1 MTFFSRTPYTGQLL
15 PSYTPTLI
23 SYNPMAVL
31 VGKRAP
37 SFRASAVVDGKI
49 EEDFSLD
56 RYLGKRHVLF
66 YFYPADFSK
75 VCPTEILAFQDRL
88 AEFEKRNVAV
98 VGCSTDSAYAHLAWQ
113 LQPRDKGG
121 ICGVRYPLVA
131 DATKTISANYDVLGG
146 HYDYTPEGEMTYV
159 GSPMAYRGL
168 FLIDQ
173 DGIVRHQL
181 VNDRPLGRSL
191 NEALRMIDAL
201 QYYEAN
207 GEACPVDW
215 EADKNT

>member
-1 MTFFSRTPYTGQLL
+1 
-15 PSYTPTLI
+15 
-23 SYNPMAVL
+23 MAVL

-37 SFRASAVVDGKI
+37 SFKATAVIDGAL

-56 RYLGKRHVLF
+56 RYLGKKHVLF
-66 YFYPADFSK
+66 FFYPSDFSR
-75 VCPTEILAFQDRL
+75 VCPTEVLAFQDRL
-88 AEFEKRNVAV
+88 AEFDRRGAAV
-98 VGCSTDSAYAHLAWQ
+98 VGCSTDSHQAHLAWHAM
-113 LQPRDKGG
+113 PRAQGG
-121 ICGVRYPLVA
+121 IAGVEYPLVA
-131 DATKTISANYDVLGG
+131 DATKTIAANYDVLGG

-159 GSPMAYRGL
+159 GSPAAYRGL
-168 FLIDQ
+168 FLIDR

-201 QYYEAN
+201 LHFEKN

-215 EADKNT
+215 EADAQS

>member
-1 MTFFSRTPYTGQLL
+1 MS
-15 PSYTPTLI
+15 
-23 SYNPMAVL
+23 VL

-37 SFRASAVVDGKI
+37 SFKATAVIDGKF
-49 EEDFSLD
+49 EEEFSLD
-56 RYLGKRHVLF
+56 RYLGKKYVLF
-66 YFYPADFSK
+66 YFYPSDFSR

-88 AEFEKRNVAV
+88 EEFERRGVAV
-98 VGCSTDSAYAHLAWQ
+98 VACSTDSQYAHRAWMEQ
-113 LQPRDKGG
+113 ARDAGG
-121 ICGVRYPLVA
+121 TAGVTYPLVA

-146 HYDYTPEGEMTYV
+146 HYDYTEQGEMTYV
-159 GSPMAYRGL
+159 GSPVAYRGL
-168 FLIDQ
+168 FLIDR

-201 QYYEAN
+201 QYFEQN

-215 EADKNT
+215 EADKAL

>member
-1 MTFFSRTPYTGQLL
+1 MS
-15 PSYTPTLI
+15 
-23 SYNPMAVL
+23 VL

-37 SFRASAVVDGKI
+37 SFKATAVIDGKF
-49 EEDFSLD
+49 EEEFSLD
-56 RYLGKRHVLF
+56 RYLGKKYVLF

-88 AEFEKRNVAV
+88 EEFERRNVAV
-98 VGCSTDSAYAHLAWQ
+98 VACSTDSHYAHLAWVE
-113 LQPRDKGG
+113 QPRDQGG
-121 ICGVRYPLVA
+121 IAGVTYPLVA
-131 DATKTISANYDVLGG
+131 DTTKTISANYDVLGG
-146 HYDYTPEGEMTYV
+146 HYDYTELGEMTYV

-168 FLIDQ
+168 FLIDK

-191 NEALRMIDAL
+191 NEAIRMIDAL
-201 QYYEAN
+201 QYFEQN

-215 EADKNT
+215 EADKNL

>member
-1 MTFFSRTPYTGQLL
+1 MS
-15 PSYTPTLI
+15 
-23 SYNPMAVL
+23 VL

-37 SFRASAVVDGKI
+37 SFKATAVIDGKF
-49 EEDFSLD
+49 EEEFSLD
-56 RYLGKRHVLF
+56 RYLGKKYVLF
-66 YFYPADFSK
+66 YFYPSDFSR

-88 AEFEKRNVAV
+88 EEFERRGVAV
-98 VGCSTDSAYAHLAWQ
+98 VACSTDSQYAHRAWMEQ
-113 LQPRDKGG
+113 ARDAGG
-121 ICGVRYPLVA
+121 IAGVTYPLVA

-146 HYDYTPEGEMTYV
+146 HYDYTEQGEMTYV
-159 GSPMAYRGL
+159 GSPIAYRGL
-168 FLIDQ
+168 FLIDR

-201 QYYEAN
+201 QHFEQN

-215 EADKNT
+215 EADKAL

>member
-1 MTFFSRTPYTGQLL
+1 MS
-15 PSYTPTLI
+15 
-23 SYNPMAVL
+23 VL

-37 SFRASAVVDGKI
+37 SFKATAVIDGKF
-49 EEDFSLD
+49 EEEFSLD
-56 RYLGKRHVLF
+56 RYLGKKYVLF
-66 YFYPADFSK
+66 YFYPSDFSR

-88 AEFEKRNVAV
+88 EEFERRGVAV
-98 VGCSTDSAYAHLAWQ
+98 VACSTDSQYAHRAWMEQ
-113 LQPRDKGG
+113 ARDAGG
-121 ICGVRYPLVA
+121 IAGVTYPLVA

-146 HYDYTPEGEMTYV
+146 HYDYTEQGEMTYV
-159 GSPMAYRGL
+159 GSPIAYRGL
-168 FLIDQ
+168 FLIDR

-201 QYYEAN
+201 QYFEQN

-215 EADKNT
+215 EADKAL

>member
-1 MTFFSRTPYTGQLL
+1 
-15 PSYTPTLI
+15 
-23 SYNPMAVL
+23 MAVL

-37 SFRASAVVDGKI
+37 SFRASAVIDGKI

-56 RYLGKRHVLF
+56 RYLGKKHVLF

-88 AEFEKRNVAV
+88 AEFEERNVAV
-98 VGCSTDSAYAHLAWQ
+98 VGCSTDSQYAHLAWQ
-113 LQPRDKGG
+113 LQPRENGG

-191 NEALRMIDAL
+191 NEAIRMIDAL
-201 QYYEAN
+201 QFYEEN

-215 EADKNT
+215 QADKNT

>member
-1 MTFFSRTPYTGQLL
+1 MS
-15 PSYTPTLI
+15 
-23 SYNPMAVL
+23 VL

-37 SFRASAVVDGKI
+37 SFKATAVIDGKF
-49 EEDFSLD
+49 EEEFSLD
-56 RYLGKRHVLF
+56 RYLGKKYVLF

-88 AEFEKRNVAV
+88 EEFERRNVAV
-98 VGCSTDSAYAHLAWQ
+98 VACSTDSHYAHLAWVE
-113 LQPRDKGG
+113 QPRDQGG
-121 ICGVRYPLVA
+121 IAGVTYPLVA
-131 DATKTISANYDVLGG
+131 DTTKTISANYDVLGG
-146 HYDYTPEGEMTYV
+146 HYDYTEQGEMTYV

-168 FLIDQ
+168 FLIDK

-191 NEALRMIDAL
+191 NEAIRMIDAL
-201 QYYEAN
+201 QYFEQN

-215 EADKNT
+215 EADKNL